1 MTGQLKRVTTEYI
14 NFEDRIRLNGLTPNG
29 TVSVWLTQRL
39 CNNLVK
45 NLIAWLEKTMSEM
58 PDILQHNMQ
67 SFAQQRAHCSQQQQ
81 AASEQPV
88 RPDNEINKHKS
99 WLAFSI
105 SLQTAPHAV
114 RLIISDLAE
123 TESIEFSMEARQL
136 RQWLNILY
144 KGYSQANWPDDMWP
158 SWMIASSENT
168 LPNEQAV
175 H

>member
-14 NFEDRIRLNGLTPNG
+14 NFEDRIRLNGLTPDG

-45 NLIAWLEKTMSEM
+45 NLIAWLEKAMSEV
-58 PDILQHNMQ
+58 PDILQHSMQ
-67 SFAQQRAHCSQQQQ
+67 SFAQQSASYSQQQQ

-114 RLIISDLAE
+114 KLIISDLAE

-144 KGYSQANWPDDMWP
+144 KGYSLANWPDDMWP
-158 SWMIASSENT
+158 EWVKELSDPETPAGH
-168 LPNEQAV
+168 PV